1 MPAPRPPYCFGQ
13 LIQVH
18 PPAASLR
25 NHATRRRKSPC
36 SPSART
42 SLFECSS
49 LGALFSSQVRNSARN
64 ASSSGEKLKSIML
77 PGVLLEV
84 PRRVDRIPANAS
96 LSSHIRDGIVKV
108 RAIDIAGMIVES
120 RNQPAHAYANAKV
133 SMIDLKLD
141 IPADIFD
148 AEFSLAAFSDRMREV
163 AILELVRSKRM
174 HEHEALDL
182 LGLERRELLEKMKA
196 CGIVPTE
203 NAFAE
208 IKGELEKAIK
218 TRAKT

>member
-1 MPAPRPPYCFGQ
+1 
-13 LIQVH
+13 
-18 PPAASLR
+18 
-25 NHATRRRKSPC
+25 
-36 SPSART
+36 
-42 SLFECSS
+42 
-49 LGALFSSQVRNSARN
+49 
-64 ASSSGEKLKSIML
+64 
-77 PGVLLEV
+77 
-84 PRRVDRIPANAS
+84 
-96 LSSHIRDGIVKV
+96 
-108 RAIDIAGMIVES
+108 
-120 RNQPAHAYANAKV
+120 
-133 SMIDLKLD
+133 MIDLKLD